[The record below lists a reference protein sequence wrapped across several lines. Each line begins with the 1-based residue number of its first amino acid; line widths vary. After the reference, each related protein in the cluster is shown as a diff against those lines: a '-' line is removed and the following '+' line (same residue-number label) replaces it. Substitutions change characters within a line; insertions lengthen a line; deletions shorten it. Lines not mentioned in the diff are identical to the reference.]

1 MTMTLLFRISAIL
14 FLLAGIASG
23 IWGVKES
30 HWLYLTLFGVFS
42 TFATFLF
49 ILTHPAAQGDH

>member
-1 MTMTLLFRISAIL
+1 MTWLFRGSAIVF
-14 FLLAGIASG
+14 FLLAVASG

-30 HWLYLTLFGVFS
+30 HWAYLIAFGTFS

-49 ILTHPAAQGDH
+49 ILSHPASQEH